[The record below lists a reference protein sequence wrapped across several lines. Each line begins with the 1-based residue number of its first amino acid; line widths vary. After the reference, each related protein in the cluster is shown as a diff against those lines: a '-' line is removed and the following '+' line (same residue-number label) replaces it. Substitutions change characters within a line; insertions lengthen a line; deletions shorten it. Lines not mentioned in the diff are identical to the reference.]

1 MNHSDQSL
9 RKEVAWNGIRFFSP
23 RKWEVGK
30 IGSRYLLLED
40 ESGPIMEIKWRRIKG
55 TFSHKAHLRRLA
67 ASHGKMPGKSLKERP
82 LPSGWEKALE
92 NFEAIGFSWRGISLG
107 GMGVILYCPTCRN
120 ASLIQFYQR
129 DSDELKHTYQPILA
143 SFQDHRQDD
152 QVIWSIFDIRAMI
165 PKQFY
170 LVHHRLESGQSEL
183 AFESKGQQITLH
195 RWGPA
200 SIILGN
206 KDLTEFA
213 GTVIDTLGM
222 EPHSITRSGGNIIEW
237 KVHPPSSRWKRWWR
251 RMKTRHPF
259 RQYRLWH
266 LEEKNRILGI
276 SAVGKKPFDTHFL
289 ELIFNGYESL

>member
-1 MNHSDQSL
+1 MIHSDQIL
-9 RKEVAWNGIRFFSP
+9 RKEVAWNGIRFLSP

-40 ESGPIMEIKWRRIKG
+40 ESGPIMEIKWHRIKG
-55 TFSHKAHLRRLA
+55 TFSHKTHLRRLS
-67 ASHGKMPGKSLKERP
+67 ASHGKMPGKTLKERP
-82 LPSGWEKALE
+82 LPPGWEKALKS
-92 NFEAIGFSWRGISLG
+92 FEASGFSWRGTSLG
-107 GMGVILYCPTCRN
+107 GTGVILYCPACRN

-129 DSDELKHTYQPILA
+129 DSDELKHVCPLVLA

-152 QVIWSIFDIRAMI
+152 QVVWSAFDIRAIM
-165 PKQFY
+165 PKQFN

-183 AFESKGQQITLH
+183 AFETKGQQITLH

-206 KDLTEFA
+206 KNLIEFA

-222 EPHSITRSGGNIIEW
+222 EPLSIIRSGGNILEW
-237 KVHPPSSRWKRWWR
+237 QVSPPSSRWKRLWQ

-259 RQYRLWH
+259 RWYRLWH
-266 LEEKNRILGI
+266 LKEKNRILGI
-276 SAVGKKPFDTHFL
+276 SAVGKKPFDTLFL
-289 ELIFNGYESL
+289 EQIFNGYQSL